1 MKRRH
6 GIRSGLQANA
16 TPKLTVSN
24 DWISYIT
31 KVLAL
36 IGLWQV
42 LANSTRLL
50 THWF

>member
-1 MKRRH
+1 MKRQNA
-6 GIRSGLQANA
+6 IRAGAQANA
-16 TPKLTVSN
+16 TTKPTVST

-31 KVLAL
+31 RVLAL

-42 LANSTRLL
+42 LSNSARLL